1 MKSITTLSFLVLC
14 QFVWAQAVPA
24 EEENIPFLV
33 TFGKE
38 ADTSWGDDDFVQTF
52 FFSIPFDQKE
62 PFYIRVYDPDCSGQ
76 FDEQKGEFNTFTRFS
91 FYGGQG
97 CVSNDDSRSVDPV
110 GNFKSGTLLAS
121 KTFGQRGDY
130 DGQWYTFGPFN
141 PVEGERSDKYGG
153 QIFKMI
159 AEGIRGDDGN
169 LYRYFLSTDAEKNIP
184 VEGGNA
190 FTFEYTFRL
199 HSDPWQTS
207 HVYPYIDDEV
217 LYLAQAN
224 FDWDTDGFIRIYSV
238 VTFAEQLETSG
249 DDHWSTSKYTVKDQE
264 RGKSLDIQFTKDSNQ
279 KVNNN
284 NVVFYVTNQYGDLL
298 PFYTVP
304 IGGIPRY
311 QGKAIARPVRK

>member
-1 MKSITTLSFLVLC
+1 MKTITTLSFLVLC

-52 FFSIPFDQKE
+52 FFTVPFDQKE
-62 PFYIRVYDPDCSGQ
+62 PFYIRVFDPDCSGR
-76 FDEQKGEFNTFTRFS
+76 FDEQKSDFNTFTRFS
-91 FYGGQG
+91 FYGGEG
-97 CVSNDDSRSVDPV
+97 CVSHKDAREVDPI

-130 DGQWYTFGPFN
+130 DGAWYTFGPFN
-141 PVEGERSDKYGG
+141 PVEGERSEKYGG
-153 QIFKMI
+153 QVFKMI

-169 LYRYFLSTDAEKNIP
+169 LYRYFLSTDAQNNIP

-249 DDHWSTSKYTVKDQE
+249 DDHWSSSKYTVKDQE
-264 RGKSLDIQFTKDSNQ
+264 RGKSLDIQFTKDSDQ